1 MFLESV
7 DALSYSKTSNN
18 LFNLISDIVD
28 KVGDNNVV
36 QVITD
41 NGSTLLMENYPNL
54 YWTPCAAHCIDLI
67 LEDIRRL
74 PIIERVLKRVIQMNS
89 FIYQRLGLLNLMRQ
103 FTNQKNLLRPA
114 KTRFATAFITLSS
127 IHKQQHNLRK
137 MFTSQEWRSRKWAK
151 KSGGKKAAE
160 TIMMPSFW
168 NGTLYALKLTG
179 PLVRALRLVDGEK
192 KPLMGYIYEA
202 MDRAKEAI
210 SASFNQNES
219 KYKEVFEM
227 IDKRWQC
234 QLHCSLHAAGHFL
247 NPEYFYDNPQ
257 IEQCQELVNGLYECI
272 QSLVSQLDKQDK
284 IMTVLTFYKQEN
296 GLFRNQ
302 MAIRHRKT
310 KAPHEWWSCY
320 GSSTPTLQQFSI
332 KILSL
337 TCSAS
342 GCERNWSTFEHI
354 HSKKRNRLRQSRLN
368 DLVYVKYNW
377 ALVQNYKL
385 RDKIDPIALKDIDD
399 SNEWLTGRIEEDA
412 ENDHVFDDDDD
423 LTWGQVASAAKV
435 YEERFSLRSRG
446 GRLGENIGSSSK
458 GTTQS
463 QPLGQANDDE
473 EDDEEG
479 YLSLEDDMRDVDD
492 FSEEDD

>member
-41 NGSTLLMENYPNL
+41 NGSNFFAAGTLLMENYPNL

-368 DLVYVKYNW
+368 DLV
-377 ALVQNYKL
+377 
-385 RDKIDPIALKDIDD
+385 
-399 SNEWLTGRIEEDA
+399 
-412 ENDHVFDDDDD
+412 
-423 LTWGQVASAAKV
+423 AAKV